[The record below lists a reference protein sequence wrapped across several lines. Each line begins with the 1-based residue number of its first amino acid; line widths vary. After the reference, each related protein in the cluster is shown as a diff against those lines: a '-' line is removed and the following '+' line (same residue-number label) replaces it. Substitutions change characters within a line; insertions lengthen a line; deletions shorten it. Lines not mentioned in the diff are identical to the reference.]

1 MAVNAPPGSVFFPAV
16 EGRESG
22 GCLTPV
28 SPPPVGGGGFRE
40 KGEKSWTRRNER
52 RLRLKIV
59 AAASRSDPFRGF
71 SSSLAGEILHGEAA
85 VGGGGRNTQQRGM
98 RVSDSLLGLTSDCFT
113 AEENNG
119 GVTVS
124 DGGASGLSEE

>member
-1 MAVNAPPGSVFFPAV
+1 M
-16 EGRESG
+16 
-22 GCLTPV
+22 TPV

-71 SSSLAGEILHGEAA
+71 LLPWLGRSCTERLLL
-85 VGGGGRNTQQRGM
+85 VGWGGGRNTHQRGM